1 MANYHPV
8 KALRE
13 KKKEKRE
20 GKGRQGKRVRRWGG
34 RREEK
39 NFRKKKRKKKKP
51 SAGNQTNLQPAR
63 LVGSLFGICWGPSC
77 VPWRGDLLIIICLFY
92 YPAKLGPVLNKICKG
107 FLNYHLGQGRSP
119 FLLYMLLICEMQIPF
134 ILQLGFI
141 NFFEFKI
148 SRTMSSVS
156 F

>member
-1 MANYHPV
+1 MTNYHPV
-8 KALRE
+8 KALQKKKKKGRE
-13 KKKEKRE
+13 GEAGQEVGWEEGGEKLQKKKKE
-20 GKGRQGKRVRRWGG
+20 
-34 RREEK
+34 
-39 NFRKKKRKKKKP
+39 KKKP

-63 LVGSLFGICWGPSC
+63 LVGSLFGICRGPSC

>member
-8 KALRE
+8 KALQKKKKKREGRGSGLGGGVGGGRRKTSE
-13 KKKEKRE
+13 KKKE
-20 GKGRQGKRVRRWGG
+20 
-34 RREEK
+34 
-39 NFRKKKRKKKKP
+39 KKKP

-63 LVGSLFGICWGPSC
+63 LVGSLFGICRGPSC